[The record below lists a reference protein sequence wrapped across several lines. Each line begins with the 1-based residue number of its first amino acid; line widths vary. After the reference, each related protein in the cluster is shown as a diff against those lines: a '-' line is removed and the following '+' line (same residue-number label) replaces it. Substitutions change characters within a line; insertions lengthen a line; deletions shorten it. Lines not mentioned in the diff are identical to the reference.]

1 MNAPVPGS
9 GGALDPAIAE
19 HLAAVDDLVRR
30 ATTQFDRLAQPDE
43 RDFEA
48 AAQRARA
55 ARAGDL
61 GPDWQRVQQ
70 RIDLGRTSLADV
82 FDGSDTSREAERLR
96 GQSSTTLSEGR
107 ATAARSGDDP
117 MAEALDELDTLR
129 IRLREISDGMA
140 P

>member
-1 MNAPVPGS
+1 MTAPVPGS
-9 GGALDPAIAE
+9 GGALDPAMAE
-19 HLAAVDDLVRR
+19 RLAAVDDLVRR

-43 RDFEA
+43 RDSDA

-61 GPDWQRVQQ
+61 GPEWQRVQQ
-70 RIDLGRTSLADV
+70 RIDLGRTSLAAV

-96 GQSSTTLSEGR
+96 GRSRTTLSEGR
-107 ATAARSGDDP
+107 TTARSGDDP
-117 MAEALDELDTLR
+117 MAEALDELDALR
-129 IRLREISDGMA
+129 IRMREISDGMA